1 MLTTIGK
8 YSALGK
14 FFFYFIWLKYQIKN
28 TIVNITGD
36 SYPEFTEK
44 LIPICKK
51 LAVSGTPKQ
60 AKGAIRCLFVNVFK
74 SKNDIF
80 DDIVEVT

>member
-1 MLTTIGK
+1 M
-8 YSALGK
+8 
-14 FFFYFIWLKYQIKN
+14 
-28 TIVNITGD
+28 IVSGD

-60 AKGAIRCLFVNVFK
+60 AKGAIRCLYVNVYT

-80 DDIVEVT
+80 DDIVEVNCVWTFFYVNIIELFVNISVY

>member
-1 MLTTIGK
+1 MNIYIIG
-8 YSALGK
+8 
-14 FFFYFIWLKYQIKN
+14 N
-28 TIVNITGD
+28 

-60 AKGAIRCLFVNVFK
+60 AKGAIRCLYVNVYK

-80 DDIVEVT
+80 DDIVEVKFDNSNFHINKY

>member
-1 MLTTIGK
+1 MNVI
-8 YSALGK
+8 
-14 FFFYFIWLKYQIKN
+14 
-28 TIVNITGD
+28 ITGD

-60 AKGAIRCLFVNVFK
+60 AKGAIRCLYVNVYT

-80 DDIVEVT
+80 DDIVEVNYVFWLNIFLC